1 MPETP
6 EELSNEIQ
14 DLLQEAV
21 LKSYPNPER
30 KGCPG
35 ERVVLEVAARL
46 RPVQDEPW
54 EHISHCS
61 PCFREFLEFRQ
72 VAMTARKRLVRRNR
86 LMLASVVV
94 AAGIGGVVFW
104 TGGSRLPAPP
114 TTVAAVI
121 KVDLRP
127 FGPARSE
134 VETAPQSK
142 PLAATLNRQAVRL
155 VISLPVGSDEGKY
168 EVRVMD
174 SELHPVM
181 SNTASTAFT
190 DHVATLSV
198 AFDFSRLSAGSY
210 VLGVHGPDG
219 SWRTYP
225 VAIR

>member
-14 DLLQEAV
+14 DLLQQAV

-35 ERVVLEVAARL
+35 EQVVREVAARL

-86 LMLASVVV
+86 LMLASVVF
-94 AAGIGGVVFW
+94 AAGIGVVVFW

-114 TTVAAVI
+114 TIIAATVN
-121 KVDLRP
+121 VDLRP

-134 VETAPQSK
+134 VEAAPQSK
-142 PLAATLNRQAVRL
+142 PLAATLDRKAVRL
-155 VISLPVGSDEGKY
+155 VLSLPVGSDEGKY

-174 SELHPVM
+174 SELHAVM
-181 SNTASTAFT
+181 TNTASTAFA

-210 VLGVHGPDG
+210 LLGVHGPDG

>member
-6 EELSNEIQ
+6 EDLSNEIQ
-14 DLLQEAV
+14 DLLQQAV

-35 ERVVLEVAARL
+35 EHVVREVAARL
-46 RPVQDEPW
+46 RPIQDEPW
-54 EHISHCS
+54 EHVSHCS
-61 PCFREFLEFRQ
+61 PCFKEFLELRQ
-72 VAMTARKRLVRRNR
+72 VAMAARKRLVRRNR
-86 LMLASVVV
+86 LVLASVVMV
-94 AAGIGGVVFW
+94 AGIGGVVFW
-104 TGGSRLPAPP
+104 TGGTRLPAPP

-121 KVDLRP
+121 NVDLRP

-134 VETAPQSK
+134 VEAAPQSK
-142 PLAATLNRQAVRL
+142 PLAATLDRKAVRL
-155 VISLPVGSDEGKY
+155 VLSLPVGSDEGKY

-174 SELHPVM
+174 SELHAVM
-181 SNTASTAFT
+181 TNTASTAFA

-198 AFDFSRLSAGSY
+198 AFDFSRLAAGSY

>member
-1 MPETP
+1 
-6 EELSNEIQ
+6 
-14 DLLQEAV
+14 
-21 LKSYPNPER
+21 
-30 KGCPG
+30 
-35 ERVVLEVAARL
+35 
-46 RPVQDEPW
+46 
-54 EHISHCS
+54 
-61 PCFREFLEFRQ
+61 
-72 VAMTARKRLVRRNR
+72 MTARKRLVRRNR
-86 LMLASVVV
+86 LMLASVVF
-94 AAGIGGVVFW
+94 AAGIGVVVFW

-142 PLAATLNRQAVRL
+142 PLAAILNRQAVRL

-190 DHVATLSV
+190 DRVATLSV

-210 VLGVHGPDG
+210 LLGVHGPDG